1 MNLKTLLSTALT
13 ALLLVTTVINGRG
26 QIIISQYYEGTSN
39 NKWIELT
46 NVGTDVDL
54 TANPVH
60 LLMVGSSSAQNMTT
74 KNPTVITSFT
84 SGTWTAGTSKLIK
97 NSSATLPSYA
107 VADISNTN
115 VAFNGAY
122 DVVFLSTSNSTTA
135 PVAWNART
143 DMMCE
148 VVSDLTT
155 ATSYADISYVRN
167 QPIVAGNTTFTLTEW
182 TTATLAEVESAAAGT
197 TQRLGFHAYGADV
210 TAPTLSTTSPIDNV
224 TDVAIDATLSM
235 TFSENIVKGTGNIT
249 IKKVSD
255 DSAVET
261 IDVTTGAVVVA
272 GATATITP
280 SVALTKGVEYY
291 VTVDATCFKDAS
303 ANPYAGISDKTAWTF
318 TTIAAKTGKAI
329 TAFSFAEQ
337 TGAATIGDG
346 TIAIEVASSA
356 TVNNLVATFTVSDG
370 ANVKIGAVDQVS
382 ATTPNDFTSPVT
394 YTVTAEDGSTKDWV
408 VTVTKAIAK
417 STETDITA
425 FSFVEQ
431 TGPATID
438 AVNHTIA
445 IEVGA
450 TTDITTLAPSITL
463 SAGATVNPL
472 SGAAQNFTS
481 PVVYTVTAEDGTTT
495 QNWTV
500 TVTLASTIA
509 NTTTLAE
516 KYYAGDNLTVTW
528 TSANLTNVKVEWF
541 DGTTWSDLAT
551 SVPATDGQYVIA
563 IPAASKYGT
572 AYKFRI
578 SDAAKATVKAESNA
592 ITIIAVVN
600 NITEFKTLTPNDIAK
615 IKGEV
620 FISFIRSANRNQ
632 KYIQDAEGGLLVDDP
647 TPSGGQ
653 SGVITTAY
661 AEKDGITGIEGKLVM
676 YGTYTYEIV
685 PTVDPGAKTSSNNTL
700 TPKVITL
707 AELKA
712 DHMKYQSMLV
722 KVQGVTIKEANGT
735 AKFVASSGASNYTM
749 QLGAEEAV
757 VRQAWKTGETDLI
770 DATIPVGTLDIVGIV
785 GQFTTGT
792 PAVTT
797 AQLQPR
803 RVSDISVINGVETNN
818 EVVTKAFPNP
828 FSTDF
833 KINAGKV
840 VRNVVVSNML
850 GQKVMERTYNEI
862 EIEVPASDLRTGV
875 YFVTVKFEDGTT
887 STLRMVKK

>member
-1 MNLKTLLSTALT
+1 MNLKTLHKTMLT
-13 ALLLVTTVINGRG
+13 ALLLVTTVISGMG
-26 QIIISQYYEGTSN
+26 QAAIYSTGFE
-39 NKWIELT
+39 
-46 NVGTDVDL
+46 
-54 TANPVH
+54 
-60 LLMVGSSSAQNMTT
+60 SADG
-74 KNPTVITSFT
+74 F
-84 SGTWTAGTSKLIK
+84 TAGTAYNNTTIKLDGTAPNQWGTYYGTASIT
-97 NSSATLPSYA
+97 SP
-107 VADISNTN
+107 
-115 VAFNGAY
+115 
-122 DVVFLSTSNSTTA
+122 LSGLMSMQMRWYTTA
-135 PVAWNART
+135 PTLLGYTFTNFDLANASKVVFNASST
-143 DMMCE
+143 NNLNV
-148 VVSDLTT
+148 VVSYSIDGG
-155 ATSYADISYVRN
+155 ATYVGA
-167 QPIVAGNTTFTLTEW
+167 QTFTLTATKAEYSYNISITGEYPNVRLKFQLAY
-182 TTATLAEVESAAAGT
+182 TTAPTATSRVYIDDVAVYPVD
-197 TQRLGFHAYGADV
+197 TQ
-210 TAPTLSTTSPIDNV
+210 APTLSSFTPADNA
-224 TDVAIDATLSM
+224 TDVAADATLGM
-235 TFSENIVKGTGNIT
+235 TFNENIVKGTGNIT

-303 ANPYAGISDKTAWTF
+303 ANAYAGISDKTAWTF
-318 TTIAAKTGKAI
+318 TIIAAKTGKAI

-356 TVNNLVATFTVSDG
+356 TVNNLIATFTVSDG
-370 ANVKIGAVDQVS
+370 ANIKVGAVDQVS

-394 YTVTAEDGSTKDWV
+394 YTVTAEDGSNKDWV
-408 VTVTKAIAK
+408 VTVNKAVTLSDA
-417 STETDITA
+417 TDITGFTLA
-425 FSFVEQ
+425 EQ
-431 TGPATID
+431 TANATID

-450 TTDITTLAPSITL
+450 ATDITTLVPTITL
-463 SAGATVNPL
+463 SVGATVNPL
-472 SGAAQNFTS
+472 SGTTQNFTS

-495 QNWTV
+495 QTWTV

-541 DGTTWSDLAT
+541 DGTTWSDLAA

-578 SDAAKATVKAESNA
+578 SDAAKTTVKAESNA
-592 ITIIAVVN
+592 ITIIAVANTLAAV
-600 NITEFKTLTPNDIAK
+600 KTATVGDIVKYTGKATVTYARAIQGNTPYT
-615 IKGEV
+615 
-620 FISFIRSANRNQ
+620 Q
-632 KYIQDAEGGLLVDDP
+632 KYIQDETAAILIYDNSGIPGFITDTYAIGEGI
-647 TPSGGQ
+647 SN
-653 SGVITTAY
+653 
-661 AEKDGITGIEGKLVM
+661 IEGKIDSYKNLIEFVPQATT
-676 YGTYTYEIV
+676 GEKVTGNPTITPEVRTIV
-685 PTVDPGAKTSSNNTL
+685 SITS
-700 TPKVITL
+700 
-707 AELKA
+707 A
-712 DHMKYQSMLV
+712 DQCKLV
-722 KVQGVTIKEANGT
+722 KIENLTISATGNFATGTNYDVAGVANTVFAFRTAFAEADYIGT
-735 AKFVASSGASNYTM
+735 AIPTTPIN
-749 QLGAEEAV
+749 V
-757 VRQAWKTGETDLI
+757 VCL
-770 DATIPVGTLDIVGIV
+770 V
-785 GQFTTGT
+785 GQYNDVMQVTPRNLADITTVT
-792 PAVTT
+792 SINDDDAV
-797 AQLQPR
+797 
-803 RVSDISVINGVETNN
+803 S
-818 EVVTKAFPNP
+818 TKAFPNP

>member
-1 MNLKTLLSTALT
+1 MNLKTLHKTMLT
-13 ALLLVTTVINGRG
+13 ALLLVTAVASGWG
-26 QIIISQYYEGTSN
+26 QNSYLTEDFSLCTGGTHATPS
-39 NKWIELT
+39 
-46 NVGTDVDL
+46 GTDISL
-54 TANPVH
+54 TAAAMDSKMH
-60 LLMVGSSSAQNMTT
+60 
-74 KNPTVITSFT
+74 
-84 SGTWTAGTSKLIK
+84 TAGFTGSKVYEAGGEIK
-97 NSSATLPSYA
+97 
-107 VADISNTN
+107 
-115 VAFNGAY
+115 
-122 DVVFLSTSNSTTA
+122 LSTSSIQGFITTPSLDLSANGGKATIKFDVAKYGTDAATVQVYLDGVAVGAVITPTSSTTYD
-135 PVAWNART
+135 NISIDIT
-143 DMMCE
+143 GG
-148 VVSDLTT
+148 T
-155 ATSYADISYVRN
+155 ATSVIK
-167 QPIVAGNTTFTLTEW
+167 I
-182 TTATLAEVESAAAGT
+182 AA
-197 TQRLGFHAYGADV
+197 V
-210 TAPTLSTTSPIDNV
+210 TKRCYIDNLV
-224 TDVAIDATLSM
+224 IQEPPIDATPPVA
-235 TFSENIVKGTGNIT
+235 TFAPTTGTTDIALNSPIT
-249 IKKVSD
+249 ITFDEAIRNIDDSPIADPTSLITLKETDAAGAAVTFTTTIDAAKKVI
-255 DSAVET
+255 T
-261 IDVTTGAVVVA
+261 INPTNQKFNQA
-272 GATATITP
+272 
-280 SVALTKGVEYY
+280 YY
-291 VTVDATCFKDAS
+291 VAIAPVEDA
-303 ANPYAGISDKTAWTF
+303 AGNATTEKTSTY
-318 TTIAAKTGKAI
+318 TTIAARTGKAI

-337 TGAATIGDG
+337 TSAATIGDG

-356 TVNNLVATFTVSDG
+356 TVTNLIATFTVSDG
-370 ANVKIGAVDQVS
+370 ANVKVGAVDQVS

-408 VTVTKAIAK
+408 VTVTKAIVK

-450 TTDITTLAPSITL
+450 TTDITTLVPTITL
-463 SAGATVNPL
+463 SVGATVSPL
-472 SGAAQNFTS
+472 SGVAQNFTS

-600 NITEFKTLTPNDIAK
+600 NITEFKALTPNDIAK

-647 TPSGGQ
+647 TPTGGQ
-653 SGVITTAY
+653 SGVITSAY